1 MLEMAGNIIPATAT
15 TNAIVAGLC
24 FLQAQ
29 HILSGNLKDAKIV
42 FISRPPDQVFISEAL
57 KPPNPNCEVCGIVRA
72 ELLIAPDT
80 TLKTV
85 PSYPYLSVFRCG
97 QC

>member
-1 MLEMAGNIIPATAT
+1 MAGNIIPAIAT

-24 FLQAQ
+24 VLQAR
-29 HILSGNLKDAKIV
+29 HILSGNLQDAKMV
-42 FISRPPDQVFISEAL
+42 FISRRPDHVFISEAL
-57 KPPNPNCEVCGIVRA
+57 KLPNPNCEVCGIIRT

-85 PSYPYLSVFRCG
+85 LSHTLSMLSRGWC
-97 QC
+97 